1 MHKPTIG
8 LAILFIACTA
18 AVAAPTTILTKDM
31 SFQNEVQR
39 AIDRGLSWLQTSQNS
54 NGWWSSPDQPAL
66 TALAVLSFKGD
77 PRARYKSEPEWL
89 KQSYR
94 YLLGCVHPDGGI
106 HQTNLVTYNT
116 SLCMMALLA
125 ADKSEYDPII
135 LNARQFL
142 IGLQGDFGKRDKLDS
157 PFDGGIGYGSH
168 YEHSDMG
175 NTAQALEAIYYSRH
189 LSKNDSLA
197 KGRDLNWNAAIHFLE
212 SCQNLPSH
220 NTEKW
225 ASDDPQN
232 KGGFIYY
239 PGHSMAGSVTNP
251 ATGRVALRS
260 YGSIS
265 YAGMMSYFYAD
276 LKRNDPRVQAVFE
289 WLRKNYTVEENPAL
303 GLQGLYY
310 YYHTM
315 AKALGAY
322 GLTELELA
330 DGRKVSWRIG
340 LGKKLLD
347 LQRTDGSWVNDNGR
361 WWEKDP
367 VLVTSFAVLSLEMVS
382 HGF

>member
-1 MHKPTIG
+1 
-8 LAILFIACTA
+8 
-18 AVAAPTTILTKDM
+18 
-31 SFQNEVQR
+31 
-39 AIDRGLSWLQTSQNS
+39 
-54 NGWWSSPDQPAL
+54 
-66 TALAVLSFKGD
+66 
-77 PRARYKSEPEWL
+77 
-89 KQSYR
+89 
-94 YLLGCVHPDGGI
+94 
-106 HQTNLVTYNT
+106 
-116 SLCMMALLA
+116 
-125 ADKSEYDPII
+125 
-135 LNARQFL
+135 
-142 IGLQGDFGKRDKLDS
+142 
-157 PFDGGIGYGSH
+157 
-168 YEHSDMG
+168 
-175 NTAQALEAIYYSRH
+175 
-189 LSKNDSLA
+189 
-197 KGRDLNWNAAIHFLE
+197 
-212 SCQNLPSH
+212 
-220 NTEKW
+220 
-225 ASDDPQN
+225 
-232 KGGFIYY
+232 
-239 PGHSMAGSVTNP
+239 
-251 ATGRVALRS
+251 VALRS

-382 HGF
+382 RGL